1 LREGEDLVRAAAVQ
15 LTSTADRER
24 NLATADRLTRAAAAA
39 GAELVVLPE
48 KWAVLGTPEETA
60 AGAESFDGPAFSWA
74 RDTARELGIDL
85 VAGSIAERVAGREKG
100 ANTSVH
106 FSPDGDVRAVYRKI
120 HMFDVEVGGRTY
132 RESDHE
138 EGGDEVVLSE
148 TAQGVELGLTV
159 CYDLRFPELYR
170 ILAVRGARVI
180 TVAAAFT
187 LATTRDHWET
197 LLRARAIEDQAF
209 LIAANQVGEHAPGY
223 RSGGRSMIVDPWG
236 VVLAQAPDTETFV
249 TAELDLDR
257 QAEIRRTLPSLA
269 NRRPQAYAWPQEIP
283 A

>member
-1 LREGEDLVRAAAVQ
+1 VKRRTVVRVAAVQ
-15 LTSTADRER
+15 LTSTVDRER

-60 AGAESFDGPAFSWA
+60 AGAEPLDGPTLTWA

-85 VAGSIAERVAGREKG
+85 VAGSIAERVPDREKG

-106 FSPDGDVRAVYRKI
+106 IGPDGEDRAVYRKI

-132 RESDHE
+132 RESEHE
-138 EGGDEVVLSE
+138 QAGDEVVLSE
-148 TAQGVELGLTV
+148 TAGGVELGLTV

-170 ILAVRGARVI
+170 ILAIRGARVI
-180 TVAAAFT
+180 TVSAAFT
-187 LATTRDHWET
+187 LTTTRDHWEV

-209 LIAANQVGEHAPGY
+209 VIASNQVGEHAKGY

-236 VVLAQAPDTETFV
+236 VVLAQAPDSETFI

-269 NRRPQAYAWPQEIP
+269 NRRPGAYAWPQEVH

>member
-1 LREGEDLVRAAAVQ
+1 VRVAAVQ

-24 NLATADRLTRAAAAA
+24 NLASADRLTRAAAAA

-48 KWAVLGTPEETA
+48 KWPLLATPEEIA
-60 AGAESFDGPAFSWA
+60 AGAEPFDGPAVRWA
-74 RDTARELGIDL
+74 RATARELGIDL
-85 VAGSIAERVAGREKG
+85 VAGSFAERVPGRERG

-106 FSPDGDVRAVYRKI
+106 VGPDGDIQAVYRKI

-132 RESDHE
+132 RESEHE
-138 EGGDEVVLSE
+138 EPGDAVVVSE
-148 TAQGVELGLTV
+148 TAHGVELGLSV

-170 ILAVRGARVI
+170 ILAIRGARIIAVPS
-180 TVAAAFT
+180 AFT
-187 LATTRDHWET
+187 LTTTRDHWEV

-209 LIAANQVGEHAPGY
+209 VIAANQIGEHARGY

-236 VVLAQAPDTETFV
+236 VVLAQAPDAETHIA
-249 TAELDLDR
+249 AELDLER

-269 NRRPQAYAWPQEIP
+269 NRRPQAYAWPQEVP

>member
-1 LREGEDLVRAAAVQ
+1 VRVAAVQ

-48 KWAVLGTPEETA
+48 KWPVLGTPEETA
-60 AGAESFDGPAFSWA
+60 AGAEPFDGPALAWA
-74 RDTARELGIDL
+74 RGAARELGIDL
-85 VAGSIAERVAGREKG
+85 LAGSIAERVPGHERNS
-100 ANTSVH
+100 NTSVH
-106 FSPDGDVRAVYRKI
+106 IGPDGEVRAVYRKI
-120 HMFDVEVGGRTY
+120 HMFDVEVAGRVY
-132 RESDHE
+132 RESATDE
-138 EGGDEVVLSE
+138 PGDEIVLSE
-148 TAQGVELGLTV
+148 TAAGVELGLTV

-180 TVAAAFT
+180 TVPAAFT
-187 LATTRDHWET
+187 LATTRDHWEP
-197 LLRARAIEDQAF
+197 LLRARAIENQAF
-209 LIAANQVGEHAPGY
+209 VIAANQVGEHAGGY

-236 VVLAQAPDTETFV
+236 VVLAQAPDSETFI

-269 NRRPQAYAWPQEIP
+269 NRRPQSYAWPQEVH